1 MLSLMTMQALLLM
14 GTWMLHGCE
23 AHWEWLDQGRARCA
37 ASTPTMVVR
46 LQSKAQR
53 LKEARKWLSQPPPSS
68 SNSNSFCENRRNT
81 GDSNNSKLSRRR
93 RRAGNVNMN
102 NSCKNKH
109 KLKPQR
115 QQLHRQQLSPR
126 RTVRASRLC
135 RISSG
140 ATEVACKTTR
150 TLFSSKAE

>member
-1 MLSLMTMQALLLM
+1 ME
-14 GTWMLHGCE
+14 TWTHHGCE
-23 AHWEWLDQGRARCA
+23 APWEWPARGPALCA
-37 ASTPTMVVR
+37 ASTPTTAVKPR
-46 LQSKAQR
+46 SRAQR

-81 GDSNNSKLSRRR
+81 DDSNNSKLSRRR
-93 RRAGNVNMN
+93 RRAGNGNMN

-115 QQLHRQQLSPR
+115 QLPHRQQLSPR

>member
-53 LKEARKWLSQPPPSS
+53 LKEAPKWLNQLLPSNS
-68 SNSNSFCENRRNT
+68 SNNSSCENRRNT
-81 GDSNNSKLSRRR
+81 DGNSSSRQSRLR
-93 RRAGNVNMN
+93 KREGKEIMN
-102 NSCKNKH
+102 NSCKSR
-109 KLKPQR
+109 LKPKL
-115 QQLHRQQLSPR
+115 QQLHRQQHLLPR
-126 RTVRASRLC
+126 TAPASRLS
-135 RISSG
+135 RTSSG
-140 ATEVACKTTR
+140 TMAAAYKTIL
-150 TLFSSKAE
+150 TLF